1 MKSLYSL
8 LLFTPLFL
16 LQSASLTA
24 QWIRQYPLAKL
35 EHVTDIALHPDGH
48 GYAVGPDDMV
58 LRLDPGTKRWTL
70 LDAWDSGWSLAAVDY
85 LEDMSGAFAAAGG
98 QGLIITADAG
108 ETWNEVPNAPGGIV
122 AIHIISTT
130 DILVV
135 ADEGVFRWT
144 NNSWTDLNLPVTSG
158 IDGGYILDAQ
168 HIWCFT
174 SGTTPVIYSTANGG
188 GQWNSTTDVE
198 RPDVVKFYNAQY
210 GIALDGRTVYNS
222 LDGGLN
228 WTEVSNNAIHNSSY
242 DFTFGASPNVLMA
255 ATFNGV
261 ATISIDSGLTW
272 TQKDLGLINQ
282 RNYSVA
288 AVSDLEFWVGND
300 LSSIALTT
308 DAGETWIETSGPD
321 RKIMNDVFFLNRN
334 FGFAVGTDGTFL
346 RTTNGGAIWEDISF
360 GETRSFL
367 AVHGLTTNDIW
378 MGANQ
383 RIYHSADMGVTWQEK
398 LALLGANFIDVL
410 AVDANIV
417 LACSPS
423 GLILRTDDAG
433 ATWDTVFQTSGQ
445 VRSLAKI
452 DANRYMATGFNGLIL
467 RSPDKGLTWNPL
479 TPPEAG
485 LQYEQT
491 HFIGQEGWL
500 VTSSFKKTMWHTPNA
515 GDTWEPITLPIDRFW
530 DGVYFITPDTGIIV
544 GRSTAEGRVYT
555 TFNGGAN
562 WQAGYITDFPMYGVT
577 GLPNPNGTAWI
588 FGYGSD
594 IEILPYCNML
604 PVIADFQG
612 APSPCEND
620 TVTYSVSSQDVDLFF
635 WLFPT
640 GWQIIGNPNN
650 DTVDVKVG
658 RNGGV
663 ISVTGSNACGFSSPI
678 SINAGPSLLPKITNL
693 AGDNSPC
700 EGEIIPYT
708 ATQTDV
714 DDFIWTIPGDWAVQG
729 NANLPTIMTQVGAM
743 AGVISVVGTN
753 QCGATAP
760 FNRNVTPDLRP
771 RMYSVTGNAT
781 PCMGDTVEYVGV
793 GEYYDE
799 VVWTHPDDWA
809 ILGPSNE
816 IAVTMAVGETEGIVT
831 AGGVNPCGTSA
842 IAEIEVLPFFVPDV
856 FLETDSNK
864 VFPNGGGG
872 VAYQW
877 YMDGVPIEGAT
888 SDTLVVTVSGNY
900 SVYITF
906 PSGCSTFSNTITAIV
921 TGLFNPP
928 VTAALDVYPVP
939 VNETLNIK
947 GINGEYTYAIFDIT
961 GTLLTQQKS
970 FHSAIDVSALS
981 EGSYMLKVQQ
991 ATNSYVA
998 RFVVAK

>member
-1 MKSLYSL
+1 MKTFYSL
-8 LLFTPLFL
+8 LLLTPLFL
-16 LQSASLTA
+16 LPSGSLTA

-35 EHVTDIALHPDGH
+35 EHVTDIALHQDGH

-58 LRLDPGTKRWTL
+58 LRLDPGTKRWIL
-70 LDAWDSGWSLAAVDY
+70 LDAWDSGWSFAAVDY
-85 LEDMSGAFAAAGG
+85 LDDMSGAFAAAGG
-98 QGLIITADAG
+98 QGLIITGNAG
-108 ETWNEVPNAPGGIV
+108 ESWNEVANAPGGIV

-130 DILVV
+130 DIVVV

-144 NNSWTDLNLPVTSG
+144 NNNWTDLNLPVTSG
-158 IDGGYILDAQ
+158 IDGGFILDAQ

-174 SGTTPVIYSTANGG
+174 SSATPLIYSTANGG
-188 GQWNSTTDVE
+188 GMWNSTTDVE
-198 RPDVVKFYNAQY
+198 RPDVVKFYNAEY
-210 GIALDGRTVYNS
+210 GVALDGRTVYNS

-261 ATISIDSGLTW
+261 ATISVDSGLTW

-282 RNYSVA
+282 RNFSVA

-300 LSSIALTT
+300 QSSIALTT
-308 DAGETWIETSGPD
+308 DAGETWIETSGPE

-346 RTTNGGAIWEDISF
+346 RTTNGGAIWQDISF

-398 LALLGANFIDVL
+398 KALLAANFIDVL
-410 AVDANIV
+410 AVDANIILV
-417 LACSPS
+417 CSTS
-423 GLILRTDDAG
+423 GIIIRSIDAG
-433 ATWDTVFQTSGQ
+433 TSWDTVFQTNNQ

-467 RSPDKGLTWNPL
+467 RSEDKGLTWNSI
-479 TPPEAG
+479 TAPEAG

-515 GDTWEPITLPIDRFW
+515 GNTWEPITLPIDRFW
-530 DGVYFITPDTGIIV
+530 DGVYFITPDTGFIV
-544 GRSTAEGRVYT
+544 GRSSAEGRVYT

-562 WQAGYITDFPMYGVT
+562 WQAGYITDYPMYGVT

-604 PVIADFQG
+604 PVISDFQG
-612 APSPCEND
+612 ASSPCEND
-620 TVTYSVSSQDVDLFF
+620 TVTYSISSQDVDLFF

-640 GWQIIGNPNN
+640 GWQIVGNPNN
-650 DTVDVKVG
+650 DTITVKVG

-663 ISVTGSNACGFSSPI
+663 ISVTGSNSCGFSSPI
-678 SINAGPSLLPKITNL
+678 SINAGPTLLPKITNL

-714 DDFIWTIPGDWAVQG
+714 NDFIWTVPGDWSIQG
-729 NANLPTIMTQVGAM
+729 NSNLPSIMTQVGAM
-743 AGVISVVGTN
+743 PGVVSVIGTN
-753 QCGATAP
+753 QCGETVP
-760 FNRNVTPDLRP
+760 FNRNVTPELRP
-771 RMYSVTGNAT
+771 RMYSVTGDPTLCA
-781 PCMGDTVEYVGV
+781 GDTVEFVGV

-799 VVWTHPDDWA
+799 VVWTYPADWDV
-809 ILGPSNE
+809 LGPQNE
-816 IAVTMAVGETEGIVT
+816 IAITLRAGQEAGIVT
-831 AGGVNPCGTSA
+831 AQGVNPCGSSA
-842 IAEIEVLPFFVPDV
+842 IAESEVNPFFVP
-856 FLETDSNK
+856 
-864 VFPNGGGG
+864 G
-872 VAYQW
+872 VGILNDGDKLYPTSFGIAYQW
-877 YMDGVPIEGAT
+877 YLNGTPVNGAV
-888 SDTLVVTVSGNY
+888 SDTLVPLVSGTY
-900 SVYITF
+900 TVFVI
-906 PSGCSTFSNTITAIV
+906 FSNFCSALSLPLDVIIS
-921 TGLFNPP
+921 GLFNPP
-928 VTAALDVYPVP
+928 STATLEVYPVP

-947 GINGEYTYAIFDIT
+947 GITGIFEYAIFDIAGSLMT
-961 GTLLTQQKS
+961 RSKAS
-970 FHSAIDVSALS
+970 DHAIDVSALA
-981 EGSYMLKVQQ
+981 EGSYILKLKQ
-991 ATNSYVA
+991 ASEIYMA
-998 RFVVAK
+998 RFVVGRS

>member
-1 MKSLYSL
+1 MKPFYSL
-8 LLFTPLFL
+8 LLITPFFL

-24 QWIRQYPLAKL
+24 QWIRQYPMAKL
-35 EHVTDIALHPDGH
+35 ENVTDIALHPDGH

-58 LRLDPGTKRWTL
+58 LRLDPGTKTWTL
-70 LDAWDSGWSLAAVDY
+70 LDAWDGGWSFAAVDY

-98 QGLIITADAG
+98 QGLIITTDAG
-108 ETWNEVPNAPGGIV
+108 ETWNEVANAPGGIV

-130 DILVV
+130 DILVI

-144 NNSWTDLNLPVTSG
+144 NNSWTDLNLPITSG
-158 IDGGYILDAQ
+158 VHDGYILDAQ

-174 SGTTPVIYSTANGG
+174 TGGTPVIYSTANGG
-188 GQWNSTTDVE
+188 GLWSSTTDVE
-198 RPDVVKFYNAQY
+198 RPDVVKFYDAQY

-228 WTEVSNNAIHNSSY
+228 WTIVSNNAIHNSSY

-261 ATISIDSGLTW
+261 AAISVDSGLTW
-272 TQKDLGLINQ
+272 TQKNLGLINQ
-282 RNYSVA
+282 RSYSVA
-288 AVSDLEFWVGND
+288 AVSDLEFWIGND
-300 LSSIALTT
+300 LSSIAFST
-308 DAGETWIETSGPD
+308 DAGETWLETSGPD
-321 RKIMNDVFFLNRN
+321 RKVMNDVFFFNRN

-367 AVHGLTTNDIW
+367 SVHGLTTNDIW

-383 RIYHSADMGVTWQEK
+383 RIYHSADMGDTWQEK
-398 LALLGANFIDVL
+398 LAILGANFIDIL

-417 LACSPS
+417 MACSPS
-423 GLILRTDDAG
+423 GLILRTINAG
-433 ATWDTVFQTSGQ
+433 ITWDTVYQTNNQ
-445 VRSLAKI
+445 IRSLAKI
-452 DANRYMATGFNGLIL
+452 DANRFMATGFNGLIL
-467 RSPDKGLTWNPL
+467 RSEDKGLTWNPL
-479 TPPEAG
+479 TAPEAG

-500 VTSSFKKTMWHTPNA
+500 ITSSFKKTMWHTPNA

-562 WQAGYITDFPMYGVT
+562 WQSGYITSYPMFGVT

-620 TVTYSVSSQDVDLFF
+620 TVTYSISSQDVDLFF

-640 GWQIIGNPNN
+640 GWTIIGNPNN
-650 DTVDVKVG
+650 DTINVKVG

-700 EGEIIPYT
+700 EGEIITYL

-714 DDFIWTIPGDWAVQG
+714 DDFVWTIPGDWSIQG
-729 NANLPTIMTQVGAM
+729 NMNLQTIQTQVGAM
-743 AGVISVVGTN
+743 AGVISVIGTN

-760 FNRNVTPDLRP
+760 FNRNVSPELRP
-771 RMYSVTGNAT
+771 RMYTVTGPVTICA
-781 PCMGDTVEYVGV
+781 GDTVEFVGQ

-799 VVWTHPDDWA
+799 VVWTYPADWA
-809 ILGPSNE
+809 VLGPQNE
-816 IAVTMAVGETEGIVT
+816 IAIALRAGEEAGIVT

-842 IAEIEVLPFFVPDV
+842 IAEAEVNPFFVPQVGILNEGDK
-856 FLETDSNK
+856 LYPTSA
-864 VFPNGGGG
+864 GI
-872 VAYQW
+872 AYQW
-877 YMDGVPIEGAT
+877 YLNGTQIDGAT
-888 SDTLVVTVSGNY
+888 LDTLVPVVSGTY
-900 SVYITF
+900 TVLVI
-906 PSGCSTFSNTITAIV
+906 FSNSCTSLSFPVEVIIS
-921 TGLFNPP
+921 GLFNP
-928 VTAALDVYPVP
+928 TATTALDIYPVP
-939 VNETLNIK
+939 ATETLNIK
-947 GINGEYTYAIFDIT
+947 GISGEYVYTIFDIT
-961 GTLLTQQKS
+961 GTLLTQHKS
-970 FHSAIDVSALS
+970 VDTAIDVSMLS

-991 ATNSYVA
+991 AANIHVA
-998 RFVVAK
+998 RFVVARH